1 MTEYYKKYCEYI
13 IDMLMIFNAKTP
25 KTAMLGL
32 LDIFMLKEAKYS
44 LVNVIKDVRYPMLLS
59 KNDVCTMITQRFD
72 KQIDTFFRFDL
83 KWAPS
88 TFYPLEYNAL

>member
-1 MTEYYKKYCEYI
+1 
-13 IDMLMIFNAKTP
+13 
-25 KTAMLGL
+25 
-32 LDIFMLKEAKYS
+32 
-44 LVNVIKDVRYPMLLS
+44 MLLS